1 MVERIGVFDDTDHL
15 VSDLRNAHRNQMF
28 PDVTFVLSDYVTIQ
42 TNRLMLVWRSK
53 YFATKLLGMKEEDE
67 KVVMNCDSKTFQLL
81 LDYMWEGKVDFSN
94 LKLKHLLELLKN
106 ARMMI
111 LERLVTRIQEYISYL
126 LEAGQL
132 DIEEYWTVLEFCS
145 INGYEEIQTS
155 ALKFI
160 DKNFNTVCSSN
171 TSFAMLSSDVI
182 FTVLENKNGTVKGV
196 DIFIA
201 LTLWL
206 ENQPSP
212 VEDSIRAALLGMID
226 LAAMKPLDLLGVV
239 RKSGLYTDMN
249 ICDALEKQ
257 IDTKSDEVALSR
269 ASDDNE
275 ENDKENTILLDKHF
289 MEEDD
294 RSLTTQ
300 QYEVEEN
307 VFADKC
313 EDHEKAPP
321 RDEAQEDEQ
330 DRKSSP
336 HRGSSSSL
344 LMWWKTR
351 DSLLSP
357 SKGM

>member
-1 MVERIGVFDDTDHL
+1 
-15 VSDLRNAHRNQMF
+15 
-28 PDVTFVLSDYVTIQ
+28 
-42 TNRLMLVWRSK
+42 MLVWRSK
-53 YFATKLLGMKEEDE
+53 YFATKLLGMKEDDE

-111 LERLVTRIQEYISYL
+111 LERLVTRILEYISYL

-160 DKNFNTVCSSN
+160 DKNFNTFCSSN

-182 FTVLENKNGTVKGV
+182 FTVLENKNGTVKEV

-212 VEDSIRAALLGMID
+212 IEDSIRAALLGMID
-226 LAAMKPLDLLGVV
+226 LAAMKPVDLLGVV
-239 RKSGLYTDMN
+239 RKSGLYTDTN

-257 IDTKSDEVALSR
+257 IDTKSNEVTLSR
-269 ASDDNE
+269 TSEYDE
-275 ENDKENTILLDKHF
+275 ENDKENTIALDKHF
-289 MEEDD
+289 KEEDD

-300 QYEVEEN
+300 QYEVE
-307 VFADKC
+307 DKC

-321 RDEAQEDEQ
+321 RNE
-330 DRKSSP
+330 
-336 HRGSSSSL
+336 
-344 LMWWKTR
+344 
-351 DSLLSP
+351 
-357 SKGM
+357 